1 MDGQTATK
9 ETTILEETHCLRKQL
24 DELSVMLDS
33 NFNRKPEDCCGEKGE
48 PVADV
53 ANVLDEIIKNLVK
66 ANSQLGTMIAFV
78 QNNVL
83 RKIS

>member
-9 ETTILEETHCLRKQL
+9 ETTILEETHFLRKHL

-33 NFNRKPEDCCGEKGE
+33 KFNRKPEECCGEKAV
-48 PVADV
+48 PVV
-53 ANVLDEIIKNLVK
+53 ANVLDEIINNLAE
-66 ANSQLGTMIAFV
+66 ANSQLGTMVAFV